1 MEVPSS
7 YVSGYTGAIET
18 VVKRVQTEL
27 RAALS
32 LVDFNQPVNDLRREL
47 IGLMEDYC
55 SAASSVGARVSAD
68 FYNELKRRITGR
80 DATRLTFQD
89 LRNPDD
95 TRKAVIALLKELE
108 EGELEDVEALEDELV
123 NQVEIEIKRG
133 AARNTIENTRADPD
147 DVRFAR
153 VPQGETTC
161 DFCIMLA
168 SRGPIYHSEDSA
180 GAFSKFHAHCVT
192 GDTTVVGKGL
202 LAGLRRDYKGPLIS
216 ITTRNG
222 RKLSVTPNH
231 PVLTTSGWV
240 LAGDLKEGDSLIC
253 TRLANWH
260 EAGAPDVKDV
270 PPTAKEIFESASL
283 LDSARFDGVPRA
295 AEYLDGE
302 VVTDCDIKVVNPDGF
317 LKRATDSS
325 VGKPLDHGG
334 FAATDSDTARVGP
347 SFNVDGASD
356 FLFDGHD
363 PSSDRIVC
371 SSNLSRPSLL
381 AHLGCPNDASA
392 ASIPDSDTSISKE
405 SSNNRSAHTHPVCNA
420 KDALTALVRFDKP
433 FWHKNLLAASLDAI
447 ALENAKD
454 SVVSDAELACNL
466 TRTFPSEIEIDNVSL
481 LGVSEVSCHVY
492 NLSTIGGW
500 YVSSGII
507 THNCDCKVV
516 PFFNTV
522 EAGLSRRSSPMT
534 IEGYDPDA
542 LYEQYRATQARK
554 REWHRQHDHK

>member
-7 YVSGYTGAIET
+7 YLDGYSNAVNK
-18 VVKRVQTEL
+18 VVKRAQTEL
-27 RAALS
+27 KAALS
-32 LVDFNQPVNDLRREL
+32 LVDYSQPMEELRREL
-47 IGLMEDYC
+47 IGIMEDYC
-55 SAASSVGARVSAD
+55 SAASSVGARVSAE
-68 FYNELKRRITGR
+68 FYDELRRRITGKR
-80 DATRLTFQD
+80 DSLLSLQDMRDPTR
-89 LRNPDD
+89 
-95 TRKAVIALLKELE
+95 TRKAVLALLRELE
-108 EGELEDVEALEDELV
+108 EGELEDVPALVDELT
-123 NQVEIEIKRG
+123 NHLEVEVKRG
-133 AARNTIENTRADPD
+133 VALNIMENARTDPG

-168 SRGPIYHSEDSA
+168 SRGPIYYTEESA

-216 ITTRNG
+216 ITTCNG
-222 RKLSVTPNH
+222 RKLTVTPNH

-240 LAGDLKEGDSLIC
+240 LAGDLKEGDGLIC

-283 LDSARFDGVPRA
+283 FDSTRFDSVPIA

-302 VVTDCDIKVVNPDGF
+302 VITDCDIKVVNPDGF

-325 VGKPLDHGG
+325 VGKPLNHGR
-334 FAATDSDTARVGP
+334 FAATDSDTARVGL

-381 AHLGCPNDASA
+381 AHLGCPNDAGT
-392 ASIPDSDTSISKE
+392 ASIPDGDTSISKE
-405 SSNNRSAHTHPVCNA
+405 SSDNRSAHTHPVCNA

-492 NLSTIGGW
+492 NLSTTGGW
-500 YVSSGII
+500 YVSSGFI
-507 THNCDCKVV
+507 THNCDCKIV
-516 PFFNTV
+516 PFFNT
-522 EAGLSRRSSPMT
+522 ESAGLSRRSSPMT

-542 LYEQYRATQARK
+542 LYKQYQETMRRK
-554 REWHRQHDHK
+554 REWHREHDHK

>member
-7 YVSGYTGAIET
+7 YISGYTGAIET

-123 NQVEIEIKRG
+123 NQVEVEIKRG

-180 GAFSKFHAHCVT
+180 GAFSKFHY
-192 GDTTVVGKGL
+192 
-202 LAGLRRDYKGPLIS
+202 R
-216 ITTRNG
+216 
-222 RKLSVTPNH
+222 
-231 PVLTTSGWV
+231 
-240 LAGDLKEGDSLIC
+240 
-253 TRLANWH
+253 
-260 EAGAPDVKDV
+260 
-270 PPTAKEIFESASL
+270 
-283 LDSARFDGVPRA
+283 
-295 AEYLDGE
+295 
-302 VVTDCDIKVVNPDGF
+302 
-317 LKRATDSS
+317 
-325 VGKPLDHGG
+325 
-334 FAATDSDTARVGP
+334 
-347 SFNVDGASD
+347 
-356 FLFDGHD
+356 
-363 PSSDRIVC
+363 
-371 SSNLSRPSLL
+371 
-381 AHLGCPNDASA
+381 
-392 ASIPDSDTSISKE
+392 
-405 SSNNRSAHTHPVCNA
+405 
-420 KDALTALVRFDKP
+420 
-433 FWHKNLLAASLDAI
+433 
-447 ALENAKD
+447 
-454 SVVSDAELACNL
+454 
-466 TRTFPSEIEIDNVSL
+466 
-481 LGVSEVSCHVY
+481 
-492 NLSTIGGW
+492 
-500 YVSSGII
+500 
-507 THNCDCKVV
+507 CDCKVV

>member
-1 MEVPSS
+1 M
-7 YVSGYTGAIET
+7 
-18 VVKRVQTEL
+18 
-27 RAALS
+27 
-32 LVDFNQPVNDLRREL
+32 
-47 IGLMEDYC
+47 
-55 SAASSVGARVSAD
+55 
-68 FYNELKRRITGR
+68 
-80 DATRLTFQD
+80 
-89 LRNPDD
+89 
-95 TRKAVIALLKELE
+95 
-108 EGELEDVEALEDELV
+108 
-123 NQVEIEIKRG
+123 
-133 AARNTIENTRADPD
+133 
-147 DVRFAR
+147 
-153 VPQGETTC
+153 
-161 DFCIMLA
+161 
-168 SRGPIYHSEDSA
+168 
-180 GAFSKFHAHCVT
+180 
-192 GDTTVVGKGL
+192 
-202 LAGLRRDYKGPLIS
+202 
-216 ITTRNG
+216 
-222 RKLSVTPNH
+222 
-231 PVLTTSGWV
+231 
-240 LAGDLKEGDSLIC
+240 AGDLKEGDSLIC

-283 LDSARFDGVPRA
+283 LDSARFDGMPTA

-334 FAATDSDTARVGP
+334 FAATDSDTARVGL

-363 PSSDRIVC
+363 SSSDGIVC

-454 SVVSDAELACNL
+454 SVVSDAEMACNL

-507 THNCDCKVV
+507 THNCDCKIV

-554 REWHRQHDHK
+554 REWHRQHDHNQR